1 MSEMDFE
8 DVAEQLS
15 EVTEDGLSRVTNLA
29 LAQIEKHQLVESLE
43 EQLKQAKKDLANIQ
57 ENELPAAIAE
67 YNLKEFT
74 LDNGTQISVKRFYN
88 VSIPKDE
95 EKRQACFNWL
105 NDNGYGDLIKNQVAV
120 NFVKGKE
127 REATSF
133 IQELEDRNLT
143 PSNKKWV
150 EPMTLKAFAKERV
163 EKAEPFPSDMFGLY
177 IGEKATIKKK

>member
-1 MSEMDFE
+1 MPEADFE
-8 DVAEQLS
+8 NVAQQLS
-15 EVTEDGLSRVTNLA
+15 EVTEEGLSRVSQLA
-29 LAQIEKHQLVESLE
+29 LQQIEQAEHVKQLED
-43 EQLKQAKKDLANIQ
+43 QLREAKKDFANIQ

-74 LDNGTQISVKRFYN
+74 LGDGTQISVKRFYN

-95 EKRQACFNWL
+95 EKREACFDWL
-105 NDNGYGDLIKNQVAV
+105 NDNGFGDLIKNQVAV

-127 REATSF
+127 REAVSF
-133 IQELEDRNLT
+133 IQELEERRLT

>member
-1 MSEMDFE
+1 MSDFE
-8 DVAEQLS
+8 NIAEQLS
-15 EVTEDGLSRVTNLA
+15 EVTEEGLSRVSQLA
-29 LAQIEKHQLVESLE
+29 FQQLEKQKRIETLE
-43 EQLKQAKKDLANIQ
+43 EELKLAKKDLANIQ

-74 LDNGTQISVKRFYN
+74 LEDGTQISVKRFYN

-95 EKRQACFNWL
+95 EKRQACFDWL

-127 REATSF
+127 RDAVSF
-133 IQELEDRNLT
+133 IQELEERNFT